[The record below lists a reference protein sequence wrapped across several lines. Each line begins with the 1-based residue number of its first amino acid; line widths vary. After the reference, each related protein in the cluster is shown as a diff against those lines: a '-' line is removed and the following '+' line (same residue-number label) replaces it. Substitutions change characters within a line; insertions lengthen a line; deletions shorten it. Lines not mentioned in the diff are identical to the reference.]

1 MASGKLRLLSNLF
14 RISFSSSIAGCE
26 EVVLQNL
33 AESYNNVFVA
43 VNLLRGSAVNAK
55 ILHVVINGGAV

>member
-1 MASGKLRLLSNLF
+1 M
-14 RISFSSSIAGCE
+14 
-26 EVVLQNL
+26 VLQNL

-43 VNLLRGSAVNAK
+43 VNLLRGPAVNAK